1 MMGESWLALLQGEE
15 EFLVLDVSND
25 FIEELDVLVKN
36 IISGLS
42 RSTQMQEH

>member
-1 MMGESWLALLQGEE
+1 MMGENWLALFQGEE

-36 IISGLS
+36 ISNDLREVVS
-42 RSTQMQEH
+42 LLTF